1 MDILAVFDKY
11 REEAEME
18 ILMQMAGYL
27 VSVLAAGAIVVGIEA
42 LNERC
47 PYGRIDSGRRLPAP
61 IPVRPVVLRR
71 TRS

>member
-18 ILMQMAGYL
+18 ILIQMAGYL

-47 PYGRIDSGRRLPAP
+47 PYGRIDSGQRLPAP

>member
-1 MDILAVFDKY
+1 
-11 REEAEME
+11 ME
-18 ILMQMAGYL
+18 TLIQMAGYF

-47 PYGRIDSGRRLPAP
+47 PYGRIDSGRRVPAR
-61 IPVRPVVLRR
+61 IPVLPVVLRR

>member
-1 MDILAVFDKY
+1 
-11 REEAEME
+11 ME
-18 ILMQMAGYL
+18 TLIQLAGYL

-47 PYGRIDSGRRLPAP
+47 PYGRIDGRQRLPAT

-71 TRS
+71 NRS

>member
-1 MDILAVFDKY
+1 
-11 REEAEME
+11 ME
-18 ILMQMAGYL
+18 TLIQMAGYF

-47 PYGRIDSGRRLPAP
+47 PYGRIDNGQRMPATIPARR
-61 IPVRPVVLRR
+61 VVLRR